1 MPFVLSFKSVDECN
15 FINLYKQILLNEDIA
30 IQRKKKTQKVQ
41 VHNRNTE
48 KYIIQTSSHV
58 YI

>member
-30 IQRKKKTQKVQ
+30 IQRKKENTKSAGTQ
-41 VHNRNTE
+41 
-48 KYIIQTSSHV
+48 
-58 YI
+58 